1 MADPNGLHGVDLRH
15 LAALEAVAR
24 DGTVTAAARSLGY
37 TQSAVSGQLASLER
51 LVGQPLVVRRAG
63 ARGVSLTPA
72 GQRLL
77 EHASA
82 IRRRLA
88 AAGADLASFAAG
100 VRPLVRLGAVPSLAA
115 VVVPA
120 AARALARRAP
130 EAELRVEESH
140 LPGTLQESLQRG
152 DADLVIAPLTGAEEL
167 VDAAELG
174 ADPYVLLV
182 PRRDVLARL
191 ERPVGA
197 VDLDGRDVVAKDCGT
212 PSQRAVERALRAH
225 GVAVTVRVR
234 AHDARTVHG
243 LVGSGAGVAF
253 LPRLLVDPA
262 DAATVALPVDDAWLA
277 PRRIALFRAS
287 GAEPSPATAIVEDA
301 VRRAAVR
308 RLAVGA
314 PA

>member
-1 MADPNGLHGVDLRH
+1 M
-15 LAALEAVAR
+15 
-24 DGTVTAAARSLGY
+24 TAAARSLGY
-37 TQSAVSGQLASLER
+37 TQSAVSGQLAALER

-82 IRRRLA
+82 IRRRVA

-115 VVVPA
+115 AVVPA

-140 LPGTLQESLQRG
+140 RP
-152 DADLVIAPLTGAEEL
+152 DALRTRCSAAAPTSSMAPLTGAEEL
-167 VDAAELG
+167 DDATELG
-174 ADPYVLLV
+174 GDPRAAR
-182 PRRDVLARL
+182 PARDAWPGSSGR
-191 ERPVGA
+191 EPG
-197 VDLDGRDVVAKDCGT
+197 DLDGRDVVAKDCGT

-253 LPRLLVDPA
+253 LPRLMVDRA
-262 DAATVALPVDDAWLA
+262 DAGDRGAARRRRLAAAPAHRAVPRGRGRALAG
-277 PRRIALFRAS
+277 RRDRRGR
-287 GAEPSPATAIVEDA
+287 GARGRGRPP
-301 VRRAAVR
+301 
-308 RLAVGA
+308 LAVGA